1 MNSLCGCNLTIS
13 QGCVVFKMKSYI
25 HKNWVCILLG
35 PRASDKQSEWWSKGS
50 VNLPLCILWLSW
62 AFTPPFL
69 CWCHGRTWR
78 TSETMVA
85 VRLVHVSVPRLA
97 ALVLQRWSLALLVGG
112 RADWWPG
119 LTCASKAS
127 VCERIRHRCKTGAFP
142 VADKN
147 LQYCGEPP
155 CEV

>member
-1 MNSLCGCNLTIS
+1 MVAIWPLARAVWFLKWNPTSIRTEFVSFLDPGLLTNK
-13 QGCVVFKMKSYI
+13 V
-25 HKNWVCILLG
+25 NDE
-35 PRASDKQSEWWSKGS
+35 AKGS

-62 AFTPPFL
+62 AFTSPFL
-69 CWCHGRTWR
+69 SWCHGRTWR

-85 VRLVHVSVPRLA
+85 VRLVHVSIPRPA

-112 RADWWPG
+112 RADRWPG